1 MRHIPFALL
10 AILYVVT
17 IGQNWAVYTA
27 AVAIAAYLQ
36 NGGHLT
42 EPIRSVRLHS

>member
-10 AILYVVT
+10 AALYVVI

-27 AVAIAAYLQ
+27 AVAVAAYLQ

-42 EPIRSVRLHS
+42 EPIQSVRLHP